1 MSRTL
6 TLAAGLA
13 LALPLA
19 ASAACPGFKS
29 GTYVALNALEADLAW
44 RVNMVSIDAT
54 TLQVTDREGTI
65 QLTADAT
72 ENCKYYT
79 PNGNPLMVNRSG
91 VFGVRIAGEGTSPAS
106 IVLGLPL
113 KKVPLNQLTG
123 TWNYLRHARESDGY
137 LHTSNGQLNFGAR
150 GVLDVGHCDATG
162 INCITPKR
170 LGKITADANGGF
182 LLTERDGSLSRF
194 FALKAADGTLMLAGV
209 SMDQSTEAMVIA
221 TPKLARSLPA
231 VGDAYEAWDMN
242 INRTGVVSAVSAARY
257 RITAVDAATNS
268 FKRKNLDNCSVQT
281 FQVNSGSDGW
291 TYRPAGTTTTG
302 CGTTKTPSTYNS
314 LLSMNLRAAF
324 GFAAY
329 GWEST
334 VESEPRFFGLSIS
347 K

>member
-19 ASAACPGFKS
+19 ASAACAGFKS
-29 GTYVALNALEADLAW
+29 GNYVALNALETDLAW

-65 QLTADAT
+65 QLTADTA
-72 ENCKYYT
+72 EDCKFYT
-79 PNGNPLMVNRSG
+79 PNGNPLLVNRSG
-91 VFGVRIAGEGTSPAS
+91 VFGVRIAADGTSPAS

-113 KKVPLNQLTG
+113 KKVPLSQFTG
-123 TWNYLRHARESDGY
+123 TWNYLRHVREADGF
-137 LHTSNGQLNFGAR
+137 LHTYNGQLTFGAR
-150 GVLDVGHCDATG
+150 GVLTVAQCDATG
-162 INCITPKR
+162 TTCNTPER
-170 LGKITADANGGF
+170 LGKVTVDANGGF

-257 RITAVDAATNS
+257 RITAVDAATSS

-302 CGTTKTPSTYNS
+302 CGTTKTPSTYNK
-314 LLSMNLRAAF
+314 LLSMNLRSAF

-329 GWEST
+329 GWESADIN
-334 VESEPRFFGLSIS
+334 EPRFFGLSINQ
-347 K
+347 